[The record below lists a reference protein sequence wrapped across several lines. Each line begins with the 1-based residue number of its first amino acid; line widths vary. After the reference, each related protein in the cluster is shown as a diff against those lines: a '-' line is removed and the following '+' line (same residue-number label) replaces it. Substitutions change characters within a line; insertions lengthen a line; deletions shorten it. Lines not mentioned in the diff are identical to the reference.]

1 MYNVT
6 PLESIDPSE
15 LLNNEAYRWLHNA
28 ILRNFTDLAYTY
40 YFDKNNHELFT
51 LFILTVYV
59 LKGEEGSNKVEIQG
73 LNDEQKSVILSRINR
88 IDNEDSDI
96 IEIPRLFEG
105 EWNTLL
111 EAVILKNDDS
121 KDSNTL
127 KKNLEYIHQEQ
138 FQLESILMAFLNGI
152 LKPGVD
158 IVLDTVGLRS
168 KLNNAD
174 LVITGEGCLDY
185 QTIYNKAPIGVARM
199 AKEMNIPTIA
209 VCGML
214 GNDFST
220 VHNHGIEAA
229 CSITNGP
236 LSLEQSSAMSYELA
250 ADAVEQNIRLI
261 LLGARIGE
269 TRSLTRDD

>member
-59 LKGEEGSNKVEIQG
+59 LKGEEGSNEVEIQG

-88 IDNEDSDI
+88 IENEDSDI
-96 IEIPRLFEG
+96 IEIPRLYEG

-138 FQLESILMAFLNGI
+138 FQLESILLAFLD
-152 LKPGVD
+152 GVED
-158 IVLDTVGLRS
+158 EKIENDLNEI
-168 KLNNAD
+168 LNNIANNKIYEFLK
-174 LVITGEGCLDY
+174 LV
-185 QTIYNKAPIGVARM
+185 N
-199 AKEMNIPTIA
+199 
-209 VCGML
+209 
-214 GNDFST
+214 GNDDFD
-220 VHNHGIEAA
+220 V
-229 CSITNGP
+229 
-236 LSLEQSSAMSYELA
+236 LSFLNSLKIFDTDS
-250 ADAVEQNIRLI
+250 V
-261 LLGARIGE
+261 RIVKTG
-269 TRSLTRDD
+269 

>member
-1 MYNVT
+1 MYNAT

-28 ILRNFTDLAYTY
+28 LHRNFTDLAYTY

-59 LKGEEGSNKVEIQG
+59 LKGEEGSDEVEIQG

-96 IEIPRLFEG
+96 IEVPRLYEG

-138 FQLESILMAFLNGI
+138 FQLESILMAFLNGVEDEKI
-152 LKPGVD
+152 ENDLNE
-158 IVLDTVGLRS
+158 I
-168 KLNNAD
+168 LNNIANNKVYEFLK
-174 LVITGEGCLDY
+174 LV
-185 QTIYNKAPIGVARM
+185 N
-199 AKEMNIPTIA
+199 
-209 VCGML
+209 
-214 GNDFST
+214 GNDDFD
-220 VHNHGIEAA
+220 A
-229 CSITNGP
+229 
-236 LSLEQSSAMSYELA
+236 LSLLNSLKIFDTDS
-250 ADAVEQNIRLI
+250 V
-261 LLGARIGE
+261 RIVKTG
-269 TRSLTRDD
+269 

>member
-40 YFDKNNHELFT
+40 YLDEKNHELFT

-59 LKGEEGSNKVEIQG
+59 LKGDEGSDEVEIQG
-73 LNDEQKSVILSRINR
+73 LNDEQKSVILARIDR

-121 KDSNTL
+121 IDSNTL

-138 FQLESILMAFLNGI
+138 FQLESILLSFLD
-152 LKPGVD
+152 GVED
-158 IVLDTVGLRS
+158 EKIENDLNEI
-168 KLNNAD
+168 LNNIANNKIYEFLE
-174 LVITGEGCLDY
+174 LV
-185 QTIYNKAPIGVARM
+185 N
-199 AKEMNIPTIA
+199 
-209 VCGML
+209 
-214 GNDFST
+214 GNDDFD
-220 VHNHGIEAA
+220 V
-229 CSITNGP
+229 
-236 LSLEQSSAMSYELA
+236 LSCLNSLKIFDTDS
-250 ADAVEQNIRLI
+250 V
-261 LLGARIGE
+261 RIVKTG
-269 TRSLTRDD
+269 